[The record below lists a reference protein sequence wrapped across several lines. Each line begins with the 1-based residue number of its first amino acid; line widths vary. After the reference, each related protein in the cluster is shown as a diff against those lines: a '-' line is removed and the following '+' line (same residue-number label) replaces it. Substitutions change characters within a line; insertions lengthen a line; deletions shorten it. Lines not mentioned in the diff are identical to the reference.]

1 MECFVDELPKDC
13 IECPFCQDIKVNAG
27 MDRLL
32 FCKANKGK
40 AIKNIEKSFD
50 KCIVKNEFQSFTDY
64 TKQVRKELC
73 EKIKEK
79 LRKQYPT
86 VYANIGESL
95 FCSDCYLR
103 IRELSEV
110 LDQLEEYKEKL

>member
-1 MECFVDELPKDC
+1 MEYFVDEMPRDC

-50 KCIVKNEFQSFTDY
+50 KCIVKNEFQSLTDY
-64 TKQVRKELC
+64 TKQVRKEVC
-73 EKIKEK
+73 EKIK
-79 LRKQYPT
+79 KQIFNHFN
-86 VYANIGESL
+86 VKNM
-95 FCSDCYLR
+95 
-103 IRELSEV
+103 
-110 LDQLEEYKEKL
+110 EEYENLSLIDGLFTADAVIEMLDTILKEYQK